1 MELIYPDD
9 RAGVLLRLQE
19 VMAAPRT
26 RVHVAARVVHKNGTW
41 RYLEGVFTNLLDD
54 PSVGAIVNNYRDVT
68 DRRILEEQVI
78 LSQKMEAIGRL
89 AGGVAHDFNNILT
102 AIGGYTHPLLAALPP
117 DDKRR
122 RDAEEIH
129 RAAHPAPAVTH
140 HRLALSPRPVVP
152 PKVISLDGLVP
163 P

>member
-1 MELIYPDD
+1 
-9 RAGVLLRLQE
+9 
-19 VMAAPRT
+19 MAAPRT
-26 RVHVAARVVHKNGTW
+26 RVHVAGRVLHKNGAW

-102 AIGGYTHPLLAALPP
+102 AIGGYTDLLVAALPP
-117 DDKRR
+117 GDKRPR
-122 RDAEEIH
+122 AGGEIH
-129 RAAHPAPAVTH
+129 RPPPPAATLHPH
-140 HRLALSPRPVVP
+140 P
-152 PKVISLDGLVP
+152 P
-163 P
+163 